1 VAACTPVLIGTHP
14 IRWELVLA
22 AGLSSGGLLT
32 GLTFGG
38 VAYIKHFLLR
48 FFLWRLGCIPWKY
61 VRFLEEVIGHI
72 LLQRVGGGYRFIHPL
87 FLDYFASLGTPA
99 PPPSVQSPPHNNHS
113 SYFIQAKRVF
123 QAKMAQKV
131 SNRCFTPSL

>member
-1 VAACTPVLIGTHP
+1 VLIGTHP
-14 IRWELVLA
+14 IGWELVLA
-22 AGLSSGGLLT
+22 AGLSFGGLLT

-48 FFLWRLGCIPWKY
+48 FFLWRLGCLPWKY
-61 VRFLEEVIGHI
+61 VRFLEEVIGRM

-99 PPPSVQSPPHNNHS
+99 PPPSVQSPPS
-113 SYFIQAKRVF
+113 Q
-123 QAKMAQKV
+123 Q
-131 SNRCFTPSL
+131 P